1 MRKLIL
7 TMLVALVFVLN
18 AAAQNRIV
26 TGRVTD
32 DKGTPVPNAS
42 VVVKGTTT
50 GTSTTDN
57 GAFSISV
64 PPRAILV
71 ISSTEMGSQEV
82 TVGNNTNLVITMNA
96 SQKFMQE
103 VVVTGY
109 GTTRKKRDEA
119 GAISSV
125 MGRELENKPTVSVDK
140 ALQGKAAGVFVQAN
154 NGIPGGAINV
164 RIRGAGSI
172 NAGNDPLYIVD
183 GIQLNTRNDAG
194 FTQSNPLAF
203 LNNDDIQSI
212 DIMKDA
218 ATAAI
223 YGSNAANGVVLIT
236 TKKGR
241 SGKTKFTFNTYYGTN
256 QPLKKLNV
264 TNAQEYF
271 RLRSEAYGTANN
283 LAFDNIAIKQT
294 VLSELRVAG
303 ATSFTNAQADSAIR
317 SLQTYDWQDVA
328 FRNGTI
334 KNYELSASGG
344 NDKTTFRI
352 STNLMNQSTIV
363 TKADFKRYGLKFD
376 LTNKAT
382 DRLTINTSVNLSS
395 FVQELPFSI
404 SGSTLG
410 NPAFSA
416 AGIIP
421 TNPIFNPD
429 GTFYGIPGGTPA
441 NLQGTLNQNIAA
453 TNFYNSGFQRT
464 NQLIA
469 SLNPRY
475 KITDWL
481 SANLFAGIDYRI
493 VQGKQVRDARTP
505 DAFVR
510 KGLVT
515 VQSNWNTNINT
526 YGTLNFLKTFGAK
539 STVDALLG
547 YEYRQEGNNSITATG
562 DGFPTFQF
570 TSLQNAANP
579 VSVGEF
585 FTGFK
590 RNAVF
595 GNLNYNY
602 DSRYIIGGVIRYDGS
617 SRFGRGNRYGTFAGI
632 KAAWNIDGEKFMS
645 KMSNS
650 ISTLRL
656 RASYGT
662 LGNDQIGNFDGLGL
676 YGGGGVY
683 NGGSGI
689 SFTQLENPNLKW
701 ESTAISNLG
710 LDFGF
715 LKNRITGS
723 VEVYKKL
730 TSDVLLTQPLQNTTG
745 FTGIAANVGK
755 IQNKGIELTLNVM
768 PVKAKQAGEF
778 EWNVNFVFAY
788 NKQEVK
794 ELYDGLKILPGA
806 VAASNGNLAVPA
818 GGIQVGQP
826 VNVLFTAKY
835 AGVNPATGRA
845 LFYDSL
851 GNYTYSTVARDR
863 VLLGPTGLAPYNGGF
878 TNTFSFK
885 GFSLD
890 ASFNY
895 EYGRYATDGQINFL
909 RETTGRIN
917 FLKQIFDDRWTT
929 PGQLTET
936 PRLNLNAEPKA
947 TGAGGGNRTWF
958 KADYIR
964 LRNVTLAY
972 DFNAETI
979 KKLKLNSA
987 RFYVQGTN
995 LFTYADWYSY
1005 DVEFVGDATGIIP
1018 QSKNITVGLQVGF

>member
-1 MRKLIL
+1 MRKIIL
-7 TMLVALVFVLN
+7 TMLVAFAFVLN
-18 AAAQNRIV
+18 AAAQVRIV
-26 TGRVTD
+26 TGKVTD
-32 DKGTPVPNAS
+32 EKGVPVPNAS
-42 VVVKGTTT
+42 VIIKGTEN
-50 GTSTTDN
+50 GTATSVN
-57 GAFSISV
+57 GTFSLSV
-64 PPRAILV
+64 PPKAILV
-71 ISSTEMGSQEV
+71 ISSIEMGSKEV
-82 TVGNNTNLVITMNA
+82 TVGNNTTLVVTMNA

-125 MGRELENKPTVSVDK
+125 LGSQLENKPTVSVDK
-140 ALQGKAAGVFVQAN
+140 ALQGKAAGVFVQSN

-183 GIQLNTRNDAG
+183 GIQLNTRSDAG
-194 FTQSNPLAF
+194 FTQSNPLSF
-203 LNNDDIQSI
+203 LSNDDIQSI

-218 ATAAI
+218 ATSAI

-241 SGKTKFTFNTYYGTN
+241 SGKTKFTFNSYYGTN
-256 QPLKKLNV
+256 QPLKKLQVSNS
-264 TNAQEYF
+264 QEYF
-271 RLRSEAYGTANN
+271 RLRSEAYGNFNN
-283 LAFDNIAIKQT
+283 LQFDNLAIKQT
-294 VLSELRVAG
+294 VLNELRVTG
-303 ATSFTNAQADSAIR
+303 ATTFNNTQADSAIAA
-317 SLQTYDWQDVA
+317 LKTYDWQDVA
-328 FRNGTI
+328 FRNGNI

-363 TKADFKRYGLKFD
+363 TQADFKRYGLKVD
-376 LTNKAT
+376 LSNKAT
-382 DRLTINTSVNLSS
+382 DRLTIVSALNVSS
-395 FVQELPFSI
+395 FVQNLPFAV
-404 SGSTLG
+404 SGSFLG

-421 TNPIFNPD
+421 ANQIYNAD
-429 GTFYGIPGGTPA
+429 GTFYGIPGSTPA
-441 NLQGTLNQNIAA
+441 NLIGVLNQNIAA
-453 TNFYNSGFQRT
+453 VNQYNSGFQRT
-464 NQLIA
+464 NQLIG

-475 KITDWL
+475 RITDWL

-505 DAFVR
+505 DGFNR
-510 KGLVT
+510 KGIVT

-526 YGTLNFLKTFGAK
+526 YATLNFLKTFGAK

-547 YEYRQEGNNSITATG
+547 YEYRQEGNASITATG

-602 DSRYIIGGVIRYDGS
+602 DSKYIIGGVIRYDGS
-617 SRFGRGNRYGTFAGI
+617 SRFGKGNRYGTFAGI
-632 KAAWNIDGEKFMS
+632 KAAWNVDQERFMS
-645 KMSNS
+645 KMSNT
-650 ISTLRL
+650 ISTLRI

-676 YGGGGVY
+676 YGGAGVY
-683 NGGSGI
+683 NGTSGI
-689 SFTQLENPNLKW
+689 AYNQLENRDLKW

-710 LDFGF
+710 VDFGLF
-715 LKNRITGS
+715 NNRINGS

-730 TSDVLLTQPLQNTTG
+730 TSGVLLTQPLQSTTG
-745 FTGIAANVGK
+745 FGGIAANVGK
-755 IQNKGIELTLNVM
+755 TQNKGVELTLNVM
-768 PVKAKQAGEF
+768 PLKAKQAGGF

-794 ELYDGLKILPGA
+794 ELYGGLKILP
-806 VAASNGNLAVPA
+806 SNN
-818 GGIQVGQP
+818 GIQVGQP
-826 VNVLFTAKY
+826 INVLFTTKY

-845 LFYDSL
+845 MFYDTL
-851 GNYTYSTVARDR
+851 GNYTYLTAAKDR
-863 VLLGPTGLAPYNGGF
+863 VLLGPTGLAPYNGGL

-885 GFSLD
+885 GFTLD

-895 EYGRYATDGQINFL
+895 EYGRFASDGQVNFL
-909 RETTGRIN
+909 RESTGRIN
-917 FLKQIFDDRWTT
+917 LLKEIYDDRWTT
-929 PGQLTET
+929 PGQLTEV
-936 PRLNLNAEPKA
+936 PRFNLA
-947 TGAGGGNRTWF
+947 TEAKSSASGGGNRTWF

-964 LRNVTLAY
+964 LRNVTLSY
-972 DFNAETI
+972 DFNAQTI
-979 KKLKLNSA
+979 KKLKLNSV

-995 LFTYADWYSY
+995 LFTYSDWYSY
-1005 DVEFVGDATGIIP
+1005 DIEFVGEATGIIP
-1018 QSKNITVGLQVGF
+1018 QSKNVTVGLQVGF